1 MITLKVIKERRQ
13 SMEKKIERE
22 WKSIV
27 CPDGKEKVIVMCEWD
42 ILSEMGRILKKTL
55 KQIDCHNPKLT
66 EFGGADCNWACKKAI
81 AKEGTTELGME
92 WLLVCAIIV
101 GGIIWIVFYSIYMG
115 PYLHLSGLFL
125 LFGIPLFIGLVLYYS
140 WKMMSFSYKAQM

>member
-1 MITLKVIKERRQ
+1 M
-13 SMEKKIERE
+13 
-22 WKSIV
+22 
-27 CPDGKEKVIVMCEWD
+27 VMCEWD
-42 ILSEMGRILKKTL
+42 ILLEMGRIFKKTL

-81 AKEGTTELGME
+81 AKEGTTGLGIE
-92 WLLVCAIIV
+92 WLLACAIIV

-115 PYLHLSGLFL
+115 SYLHLSGLFL

-140 WKMMSFSYKAQM
+140 SKMMSFRYKAQM

>member
-1 MITLKVIKERRQ
+1 MER
-13 SMEKKIERE
+13 KIEKG

-27 CPDGKEKVIVMCEWD
+27 CLDGKEKVMVTCEWD

-66 EFGGADCNWACKKAI
+66 EFGGADCNWVCKRAI
-81 AKEGTTELGME
+81 AKEGTTGVGSGME
-92 WLLVCAIIV
+92 WLWVCAIIV
-101 GGIIWIVFYSIYMG
+101 GGIIWIVFYSLYMG

-125 LFGIPLFIGLVLYYS
+125 LVGMPLFIGLLLYYS
-140 WKMMSFSYKAQM
+140 WKIMSFSSKAEM

>member
-1 MITLKVIKERRQ
+1 M
-13 SMEKKIERE
+13 
-22 WKSIV
+22 
-27 CPDGKEKVIVMCEWD
+27 VMCEWD

-66 EFGGADCNWACKKAI
+66 EFGRADCHWACKKAI
-81 AKEGTTELGME
+81 GKEGTSGLAME

-101 GGIIWIVFYSIYMG
+101 GGIVWIAFYSICIG

-125 LFGIPLFIGLVLYYS
+125 LFGIPLFIGLILYCS
-140 WKMMSFSYKAQM
+140 WRMISFSSKAQM